1 MITKSILYKI
11 AEITSF
17 RGGCLEGSPN
27 VFRNIKV
34 FVNASRTEVC
44 DQITGFCFVFSFK
57 DISALQ
63 TYKTINHLSFPFH
76 RIRTLIVRGMRQ
88 QVNTGFLPVICG
100 VRP

>member
-17 RGGCLEGSPN
+17 RGGRLEGCPN

-34 FVNASRTEVC
+34 FVNASRTEVY

-57 DISALQ
+57 NISALQ
-63 TYKTINHLSFPFH
+63 AHKIINHLSFPF
-76 RIRTLIVRGMRQ
+76 RWIRTLIVREMGQ
-88 QVNTGFLPVICG
+88 GVNLGFLPVIRE